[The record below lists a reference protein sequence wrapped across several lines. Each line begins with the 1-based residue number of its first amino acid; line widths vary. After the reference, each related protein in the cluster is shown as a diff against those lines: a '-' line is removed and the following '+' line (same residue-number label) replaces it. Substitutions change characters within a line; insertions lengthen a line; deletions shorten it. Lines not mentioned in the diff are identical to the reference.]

1 MFCTYDPFESL
12 LAVLETLGRF
22 VPLRAACPFEKPASY
37 IGVKKNKSWTIQTQ
51 RVNQLFG
58 FQFSYLF
65 LCWANMAERSGIS
78 MVKNNMSRSG
88 PM

>member
-1 MFCTYDPFESL
+1 MCLKLSGGLSMSHCAL
-12 LAVLETLGRF
+12 LVRLKN
-22 VPLRAACPFEKPASY
+22 LRV
-37 IGVKKNKSWTIQTQ
+37 ILVVKKNNSWTNQKQ
-51 RVNQLFG
+51 GVNQLFG
-58 FQFSYLF
+58 FQITYLF